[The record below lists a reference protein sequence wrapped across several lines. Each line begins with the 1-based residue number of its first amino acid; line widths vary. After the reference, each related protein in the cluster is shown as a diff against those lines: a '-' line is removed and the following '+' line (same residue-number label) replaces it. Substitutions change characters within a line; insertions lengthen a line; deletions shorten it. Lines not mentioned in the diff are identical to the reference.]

1 VFDFQNYHWKLTA
14 FSIISIL
21 LFVGC
26 AAENEGSSS
35 SSSSAFNIGG
45 TVTGLSGVLII
56 QNNSGDDTVVKQ
68 TGSEDVSFTFKTSIS
83 SGSAYSVSVKLQPN
97 TQTCTAS
104 NASGTTS
111 QNISNITIACTS
123 SSYNVSGTVS
133 GLTGSVVLQNNGADN
148 LTVSNGSFSFTNKIN
163 KGSAYNVTVKTQ
175 PSPFICSAASNRGL
189 ASDNMSSVSIVCA
202 VQAYFLSGTA
212 SGLGSTTLGLQFD
225 NETKTLSDNDSFS
238 FSTPVAKGG
247 GYSIYIPSQPDNRT
261 CSVINGTRSNV
272 TQDYTDL
279 KAVCWE
285 YIDNVTSGGINDNVS
300 QNGSSPQLVEFDS
313 TLYSAWVEPSSSD
326 NKTRIRVAK
335 YNDNS
340 SSWSF
345 VDSSGINYKTFSPS
359 STSQDAS
366 QPVLFVE
373 DKTNP
378 SLYMAWIEELA
389 GTSNVTVARYINN
402 TWNYVRTFNKNN
414 QALTSL
420 YGAYHSYDSSPY
432 VTWSELD
439 NVSVSQIRVSK
450 ATGAFWDGNGITGI
464 NDNTTRHATQPR
476 LASLSSYLY
485 AIWTEIGENAIG
497 QIRVKVSSA
506 SSTNWTS
513 VESSTASGI
522 NKSSSYN
529 AEAPEL
535 TVFSSKLYAA
545 WQESNSNNVKQIRVA
560 VFNGNITSPSWSFVD
575 NGDSTKGLNLIVDS
589 DGNENA
595 SVPRMTVFNSSL
607 HLTWLQEHGL
617 SKQMRLA
624 KYNGNDSSPEWTLVD
639 RYDEFG
645 VSRFGLNNNILKV
658 AATPVMAASSSKLY
672 AAWSE
677 PNSSGITQIRVVK
690 NPF

>member
-175 PSPFICSAASNRGL
+175 PSPFTCSAASNRGL

-261 CSVINGTRSNV
+261 CSVTNGTRSNV

-414 QALTSL
+414 QSLTSL

>member
-1 VFDFQNYHWKLTA
+1 VFDFQNYLWKLA
-14 FSIISIL
+14 ACSIISIL

-26 AAENEGSSS
+26 AAENEDSSS
-35 SSSSAFNIGG
+35 SSSSSFNIGG

-56 QNNSGDDTVVKQ
+56 QNNSGDDTVVEQ
-68 TGSEDVSFTFKTSIS
+68 TGSEDVSFTFKTRIS

-123 SSYNVSGTVS
+123 SSYNVSGTIS
-133 GLTGSVVLQNNGADN
+133 GLTGSVVLQNNGADD

-175 PSPFICSAASNRGL
+175 PSPFTCSAASNRGL

-225 NETKTLSDNDSFS
+225 NETKTLSDNGSFS

-261 CSVINGTRSNV
+261 CSVTNGTRSNV

-313 TLYSAWVEPSSSD
+313 NLYSAWVEPSSSD

-345 VDSSGINYKTFSPS
+345 VDSSGINYKSFNPS

-389 GTSNVTVARYINN
+389 GTSNVTVAKYINN
-402 TWNYVRTFNKNN
+402 TWNYVTLFNKNN

-464 NDNTTRHATQPR
+464 NDNTTRDATQPR

>member
-1 VFDFQNYHWKLTA
+1 V
-14 FSIISIL
+14 
-21 LFVGC
+21 
-26 AAENEGSSS
+26 
-35 SSSSAFNIGG
+35 
-45 TVTGLSGVLII
+45 
-56 QNNSGDDTVVKQ
+56 
-68 TGSEDVSFTFKTSIS
+68 
-83 SGSAYSVSVKLQPN
+83 
-97 TQTCTAS
+97 
-104 NASGTTS
+104 
-111 QNISNITIACTS
+111 
-123 SSYNVSGTVS
+123 
-133 GLTGSVVLQNNGADN
+133 
-148 LTVSNGSFSFTNKIN
+148 
-163 KGSAYNVTVKTQ
+163 
-175 PSPFICSAASNRGL
+175 
-189 ASDNMSSVSIVCA
+189 
-202 VQAYFLSGTA
+202 
-212 SGLGSTTLGLQFD
+212 
-225 NETKTLSDNDSFS
+225 
-238 FSTPVAKGG
+238 
-247 GYSIYIPSQPDNRT
+247 
-261 CSVINGTRSNV
+261 
-272 TQDYTDL
+272 DY
-279 KAVCWE
+279 
-285 YIDNVTSGGINDNVS
+285 
-300 QNGSSPQLVEFDS
+300 
-313 TLYSAWVEPSSSD
+313 
-326 NKTRIRVAK
+326 
-335 YNDNS
+335 
-340 SSWSF
+340 
-345 VDSSGINYKTFSPS
+345 SGINYKSFYSS

-389 GTSNVTVARYINN
+389 GTSNVTVAKYINN
-402 TWNYVRTFNKNN
+402 TWNYVTLFNKNN

-439 NVSVSQIRVSK
+439 NASVSQIRVSK

-506 SSTNWTS
+506 SSTSWTS

-595 SVPRMTVFNSSL
+595 SAPRMTVFNSSL